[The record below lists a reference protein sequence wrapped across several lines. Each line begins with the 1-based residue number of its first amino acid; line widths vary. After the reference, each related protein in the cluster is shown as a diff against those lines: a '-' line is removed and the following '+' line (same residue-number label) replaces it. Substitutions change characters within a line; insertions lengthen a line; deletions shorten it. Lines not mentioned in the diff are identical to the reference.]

1 MLELLLSVELSC
13 NDARDIISRIQKQ
26 KDIFNLEQRIELIET
41 VKDFTKGC
49 NFYVRP
55 KHNQ

>member
-1 MLELLLSVELSC
+1 MLELLLSTELSC
-13 NDARDIISRIQKQ
+13 NDARDIISRIQKR

-41 VKDFTKGC
+41 VKDSTKGC
-49 NFYVRP
+49 NFYARP

>member
-1 MLELLLSVELSC
+1 MLELLLSTELSC

-41 VKDFTKGC
+41 VKDSTKGC
-49 NFYVRP
+49 NFHARP
-55 KHNQ
+55 KHN

>member
-1 MLELLLSVELSC
+1 MLELLLSAELSC
-13 NDARDIISRIQKQ
+13 NDARDIISRIQKR
-26 KDIFNLEQRIELIET
+26 KDILSLEQRIELIET

-55 KHNQ
+55 KHN